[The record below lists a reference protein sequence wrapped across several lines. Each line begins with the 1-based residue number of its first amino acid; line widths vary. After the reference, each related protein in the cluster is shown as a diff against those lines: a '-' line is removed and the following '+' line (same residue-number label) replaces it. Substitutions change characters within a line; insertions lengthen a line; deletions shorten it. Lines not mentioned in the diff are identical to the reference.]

1 MKKKYNINNKSYI
14 FNGDNLELYLVD
26 SNCSNSDDNVAAC
39 EEMIIDN
46 KTINKIVLNVSNMC
60 NLNCKYCYANGG
72 NYNREDSLMTE
83 NTMKIIIN
91 SIKLRYDTIKTVYFF
106 GGEPLL
112 NFKLIKYAVEE
123 LENYY
128 KTKIDFRT
136 VTNAT
141 LLDEEKIGFL
151 DKHNFKLYVSL
162 DGPKQIHE
170 YLRGKNTFDKI
181 LNNINIIKKYP
192 LKDRTEVLCTYTKR
206 HEELFG
212 YDKIVD
218 FFEKLGLRYSIT
230 DVITN
235 DKELE
240 ITTFDQTERDIKYI
254 DTSIERIFNL
264 SKNTGISEYLSAVLN
279 ALVFHKK
286 QNVFCKELH
295 NNYSNVF
302 DYSGDEYN
310 CIRLVGKFDK
320 NNKKIDEY
328 NFKSNHKVCQNCIF
342 KNLCTMCVADKLLGN
357 EKFPF
362 DDEKCNI
369 KVVYDYALQKVIEIF
384 DDSEEKMAVFL
395 NNYYNNYL
403 K

>member
-1 MKKKYNINNKSYI
+1 M
-14 FNGDNLELYLVD
+14 
-26 SNCSNSDDNVAAC
+26 
-39 EEMIIDN
+39 
-46 KTINKIVLNVSNMC
+46 
-60 NLNCKYCYANGG
+60 
-72 NYNREDSLMTE
+72 
-83 NTMKIIIN
+83 
-91 SIKLRYDTIKTVYFF
+91 
-106 GGEPLL
+106 
-112 NFKLIKYAVEE
+112 
-123 LENYY
+123 
-128 KTKIDFRT
+128 
-136 VTNAT
+136 
-141 LLDEEKIGFL
+141 
-151 DKHNFKLYVSL
+151 
-162 DGPKQIHE
+162 
-170 YLRGKNTFDKI
+170 
-181 LNNINIIKKYP
+181 
-192 LKDRTEVLCTYTKR
+192 
-206 HEELFG
+206 
-212 YDKIVD
+212 
-218 FFEKLGLRYSIT
+218 
-230 DVITN
+230 
-235 DKELE
+235 
-240 ITTFDQTERDIKYI
+240 
-254 DTSIERIFNL
+254 
-264 SKNTGISEYLSAVLN
+264 SAVLN

-310 CIRLVGKFDK
+310 CIRLVGKFNK